1 MAHRRRG
8 VGVGRTRANA
18 RPGGTMTPAAGQRRN
33 ANGHHNVAAR
43 SSTGPSS
50 SASASSASA
59 SAYQMDEKLKKK
71 ADEMHALS
79 MQSAV
84 DTVEKLQIK
93 LADFAKKHQSDIQ
106 DDPAFRQQ
114 FLQMCAPLGVDPL
127 MSQKGFWAKTLGVG
141 IGDFYYELSVKVAE
155 VCFATRTK
163 NGGIMAVTEVCDTLN
178 KNNNRRSN
186 KSRTNNSTGSKKSN
200 KDQLYSQGDVTI
212 AVKKLS
218 TLGGGFRIIQVGKS
232 DMIVSVPT
240 ELDNDHMEIMTL
252 AQDGQGCV
260 TVDDVKQQ
268 LHWTEDRVERAV
280 TLLLHEGMA
289 WKDDYHGISFYWFP
303 SVWKEKMA
311 ME

>member
-1 MAHRRRG
+1 M
-8 VGVGRTRANA
+8 
-18 RPGGTMTPAAGQRRN
+18 
-33 ANGHHNVAAR
+33 
-43 SSTGPSS
+43 S
-50 SASASSASA
+50 
-59 SAYQMDEKLKKK
+59 MDDKLQKK

-79 MQSAV
+79 IQTAV
-84 DTVEKLQIK
+84 DTIEKLQVK
-93 LADFAKKHQSDIQ
+93 LAEFAKKHQSDIQ
-106 DDPAFRQQ
+106 DDPTFRQQ

-127 MSQKGFWAKTLGVG
+127 VSQKGFWAKTLGVG

-178 KNNNRRSN
+178 RTRSGGGGGGRNDKKNKKDLYN
-186 KSRTNNSTGSKKSN
+186 TG
-200 KDQLYSQGDVTI
+200 DITI

-218 TLGGGFRIIQVGKS
+218 TLGGGFRIVTVGQS

-260 TVDDVKQQ
+260 TVDEVKQR
-268 LHWTEDRVERAV
+268 LSWSEDRVERAL

-289 WKDDYHGISFYWFP
+289 WKDDFHGISFYWFP

-311 ME
+311 IMQ

>member
-18 RPGGTMTPAAGQRRN
+18 RPGGSTRTPVAGQRRN
-33 ANGHHNVAAR
+33 SATNTNTNTNNDSVV
-43 SSTGPSS
+43 SS
-50 SASASSASA
+50 SSSSRG
-59 SAYQMDEKLKKK
+59 SSITMSMDDKLQKK

-79 MQSAV
+79 IQTAV
-84 DTVEKLQIK
+84 DTIEKLQVK
-93 LADFAKKHQSDIQ
+93 LAEFAKKHQSDIQ
-106 DDPAFRQQ
+106 DDPTFRQQ

-127 MSQKGFWAKTLGVG
+127 VSQKGFWAKTLGVG

-178 KNNNRRSN
+178 RTRSGGGGGRNDKKNKKDLYN
-186 KSRTNNSTGSKKSN
+186 TG
-200 KDQLYSQGDVTI
+200 DITI

-218 TLGGGFRIIQVGKS
+218 TLGGGFRIVTVGQS

-260 TVDDVKQQ
+260 TVDEVKQR
-268 LHWTEDRVERAV
+268 LSWSEDRVERAL

-289 WKDDYHGISFYWFP
+289 WKDDFHGISFYWFP

-311 ME
+311 IMQ

>member
-8 VGVGRTRANA
+8 VGISRTRNS
-18 RPGGTMTPAAGQRRN
+18 RPGGSVRTSATTERR
-33 ANGHHNVAAR
+33 
-43 SSTGPSS
+43 SM
-50 SASASSASA
+50 
-59 SAYQMDEKLKKK
+59 QDKLQKK

-79 MQSAV
+79 LQTAI
-84 DTVEKLQIK
+84 DTIESLQVK

-127 MSQKGFWAKTLGVG
+127 VSQKGFWAKTLGVG

-155 VCFATRTK
+155 VCFATRSK
-163 NGGIMAVTEVCDTLN
+163 NGGIMAVAEVCETLN
-178 KNNNRRSN
+178 KNKRGGKKKKDLYN
-186 KSRTNNSTGSKKSN
+186 K
-200 KDQLYSQGDVTI
+200 GDIAI

-218 TLGGGFRIIQVGKS
+218 TLGGGFRIVAVGQS

-240 ELDNDHMEIMTL
+240 ELDNDHVEIMTL

-260 TVDDVKQQ
+260 TVDEVRQR
-268 LHWTEDRVERAV
+268 LSWSEDRVERALQ
-280 TLLLHEGMA
+280 LLLHEGMV
-289 WKDDYHGISFYWFP
+289 WKDDFHGISFYWFP

-311 ME
+311 IMQ

>member
-8 VGVGRTRANA
+8 VGVGRRANV
-18 RPGGTMTPAAGQRRN
+18 RPGGSSRTPVPGQRR
-33 ANGHHNVAAR
+33 GAASDSC
-43 SSTGPSS
+43 SSRGSI
-50 SASASSASA
+50 
-59 SAYQMDEKLKKK
+59 DDKLQKK

-79 MQSAV
+79 FQTAI
-84 DTVEKLQIK
+84 DTIEKLQVK
-93 LADFAKKHQSDIQ
+93 LADFAKKHQSEIQ

-127 MSQKGFWAKTLGVG
+127 VSQKGFWAKTLGVG

-163 NGGIMAVTEVCDTLN
+163 NGGIMTVTEVCDTLN
-178 KNNNRRSN
+178 N
-186 KSRTNNSTGSKKSN
+186 SRTRGNNKK
-200 KDQLYSQGDVTI
+200 DLYGKGDIVI

-218 TLGGGFRIIQVGKS
+218 TLGGGFRIVAIGRS

-260 TVDDVKQQ
+260 TVDEVRQR
-268 LHWTEDRVERAV
+268 LSWSEDRVKRALK
-280 TLLLHEGMA
+280 LLLHEGMV
-289 WKDDYHGISFYWFP
+289 WKDDFHGISFCWFP

-311 ME
+311 VLQ

>member
-1 MAHRRRG
+1 
-8 VGVGRTRANA
+8 
-18 RPGGTMTPAAGQRRN
+18 
-33 ANGHHNVAAR
+33 
-43 SSTGPSS
+43 
-50 SASASSASA
+50 
-59 SAYQMDEKLKKK
+59 
-71 ADEMHALS
+71 
-79 MQSAV
+79 MQSAIE
-84 DTVEKLQIK
+84 TIEKLQIK

-127 MSQKGFWAKTLGVG
+127 VSQKGFWAKTLGVG
-141 IGDFYYELSVKVAE
+141 IGDFYYELAVKVAE
-155 VCFATRTK
+155 VCFATRSR

-178 KNNNRRSN
+178 RAKRRHG
-186 KSRTNNSTGSKKSN
+186 SRTKQ
-200 KDQLYSQGDVTI
+200 KDSVYGTGDVAI

-218 TLGGGFRIIQVGKS
+218 ALGGGFRIIRVGLS

-252 AQDGQGCV
+252 AQDGRGCV

-268 LHWTEDRVERAV
+268 LRWTEDRVERAL
-280 TLLLHEGMA
+280 TLLMHEGMA

-311 ME
+311 IMEGV

>member
-1 MAHRRRG
+1 MASSSTSGSGGAHRIS
-8 VGVGRTRANA
+8 V
-18 RPGGTMTPAAGQRRN
+18 
-33 ANGHHNVAAR
+33 
-43 SSTGPSS
+43 
-50 SASASSASA
+50 
-59 SAYQMDEKLKKK
+59 DDKLQKK

-79 MQSAV
+79 IQTAV
-84 DTVEKLQIK
+84 DTIETLQVK

-127 MSQKGFWAKTLGVG
+127 VSQKGFWAKTLGVG

-163 NGGIMAVTEVCDTLN
+163 NGGIMAVTEVCETLN
-178 KNNNRRSN
+178 RARNRTR
-186 KSRTNNSTGSKKSN
+186 KK
-200 KDQLYSQGDVTI
+200 KQKELYGEADVAI

-218 TLGGGFRIIQVGKS
+218 KLGGGFRIVTVGAS

-240 ELDNDHMEIMTL
+240 ELDHDHVEVMTL

-260 TVDDVKQQ
+260 TVDEVRQR
-268 LHWTEDRVERAV
+268 LSWGEDRVERAL

-289 WKDDYHGISFYWFP
+289 WKDDFHGISFYWFP
-303 SVWKEKMA
+303 SVWKEKKAIMQ
-311 ME
+311 

>member
-8 VGVGRTRANA
+8 VGVGRTRNS
-18 RPGGTMTPAAGQRRN
+18 RPGGSARTPAAGQRRS
-33 ANGHHNVAAR
+33 AATD
-43 SSTGPSS
+43 SVPSAGS
-50 SASASSASA
+50 GSRGSAT
-59 SAYQMDEKLKKK
+59 MDDKLQKK

-79 MQSAV
+79 IQTAV
-84 DTVEKLQIK
+84 DTIEKLQVK
-93 LADFAKKHQSDIQ
+93 LADFANKHQSDIQ

-127 MSQKGFWAKTLGVG
+127 VSQKGFWAKTLGVG

-163 NGGIMAVTEVCDTLN
+163 NGGIIAVTEVCDTLN
-178 KNNNRRSN
+178 RNRRGTSN
-186 KSRTNNSTGSKKSN
+186 NKKDLYN
-200 KDQLYSQGDVTI
+200 KGDVEI

-218 TLGGGFRIIQVGKS
+218 TLGGGFRIVAVGQS

-240 ELDNDHMEIMTL
+240 ELDNDHMEVMTL

-260 TVDDVKQQ
+260 TNDEVRQR
-268 LHWTEDRVERAV
+268 LSWSEDRVERAL

-289 WKDDYHGISFYWFP
+289 WKDDFHGISFYWFP

-311 ME
+311 IMQ

>member
-8 VGVGRTRANA
+8 VGVGRTRNA
-18 RPGGTMTPAAGQRRN
+18 RPGGTSRTPVPGQRRS
-33 ANGHHNVAAR
+33 AAAGT
-43 SSTGPSS
+43 SSGSMGRPSTT
-50 SASASSASA
+50 
-59 SAYQMDEKLKKK
+59 DDKLQRK

-79 MQSAV
+79 LQTAV
-84 DTVEKLQIK
+84 DTIEKLQVK
-93 LADFAKKHQSDIQ
+93 LAEFAKKHQSDIQ

-155 VCFATRTK
+155 VCFATRSK

-178 KNNNRRSN
+178 RVRR
-186 KSRTNNSTGSKKSN
+186 GSKKKKNLYN
-200 KDQLYSQGDVTI
+200 KGDIAI

-218 TLGGGFRIIQVGKS
+218 TLGGGFRIVAVGQS

-260 TVDDVKQQ
+260 TVDEVRQR
-268 LHWTEDRVERAV
+268 LSWSEERVERALK
-280 TLLLHEGMA
+280 LLLHEGMV

-311 ME
+311 IMQ

>member
-8 VGVGRTRANA
+8 VGVGRTRGNT
-18 RPGGTMTPAAGQRRN
+18 RPGGSSRTPVAGQRRN
-33 ANGHHNVAAR
+33 AGSDT
-43 SSTGPSS
+43 SSGSRANT
-50 SASASSASA
+50 
-59 SAYQMDEKLKKK
+59 MDDKLQKK

-79 MQSAV
+79 LQTAV
-84 DTVEKLQIK
+84 DTIEKLQVK
-93 LADFAKKHQSDIQ
+93 LAEFAKKHQSDIQ

-155 VCFATRTK
+155 VCFATRSK
-163 NGGIMAVTEVCDTLN
+163 NGGIMAVTEVCETLN
-178 KNNNRRSN
+178 RVRRGGKKKKNLYN
-186 KSRTNNSTGSKKSN
+186 K
-200 KDQLYSQGDVTI
+200 GDITI

-218 TLGGGFRIIQVGKS
+218 TLGGGFRIVAVGQS

-260 TVDDVKQQ
+260 TVDEVRQR
-268 LHWTEDRVERAV
+268 LSWSEDRVERALK
-280 TLLLHEGMA
+280 LLLHEGMV
-289 WKDDYHGISFYWFP
+289 WKDDFHGISFYWFP

-311 ME
+311 IMQ